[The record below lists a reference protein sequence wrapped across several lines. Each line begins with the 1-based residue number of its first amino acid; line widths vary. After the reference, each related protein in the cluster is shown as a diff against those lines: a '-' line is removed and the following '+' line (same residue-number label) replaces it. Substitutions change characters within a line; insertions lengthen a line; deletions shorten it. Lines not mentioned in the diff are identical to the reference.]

1 MIQKNCDYLV
11 ILSFGSIDVFSTI
24 IYYLSF
30 LVFPWQIDLFFFLF
44 NPYTIDLVADTTRGN
59 EEKNK
64 TAKEKFEFYIFYCFG
79 FQKFYRHIVLSGS
92 IEGRLL
98 FSGLYICE
106 GSKVQLSFLF
116 FPLLFSAMKP
126 DFFSF
131 IGLIKQSMNIFAVGA
146 FCWTNI

>member
-64 TAKEKFEFYIFYCFG
+64 NSE
-79 FQKFYRHIVLSGS
+79 R
-92 IEGRLL
+92 
-98 FSGLYICE
+98 
-106 GSKVQLSFLF
+106 KV
-116 FPLLFSAMKP
+116 
-126 DFFSF
+126 
-131 IGLIKQSMNIFAVGA
+131 
-146 FCWTNI
+146 